1 MANVHTDDIW
11 GLVARCRRDTT
22 KQPKDEPCRFCG
34 NICTSWKK
42 LTVHLAKHMEQIS
55 MPILPLVDQKQ
66 ISADT
71 VISPVVE
78 MPESRKLSATP
89 NRSPVDN
96 PSRYNPNS
104 TLAPGIDPSYGQ
116 YPSDSPGAA
125 SSVMHT
131 YPPPQ
136 MVPFK
141 APQEQMPSGS
151 YANYAMQNS
160 NYSGRTYPGVQEPA
174 KARGAYVNN
183 LQIPTQPYLNGNV
196 QNGVNRFPMTPVSAI
211 GQQPPLFN
219 TSPVDTTP
227 FSTDTMA
234 STYFTQEPQSMSS
247 NGLADMSGFDTANAM
262 QYQQPAGYPDMAY
275 MTASQRNY
283 PYQAQ

>member
-1 MANVHTDDIW
+1 MHADDIW
-11 GLVARCRRDTT
+11 GRVARCRRDTT

-55 MPILPLVDQKQ
+55 MPILPLVDQEQ

-96 PSRYNPNS
+96 SSRYNPSS
-104 TLAPGIDPSYGQ
+104 TLAPGIDPSCGQ

-136 MVPFK
+136 MMPYK
-141 APQEQMPSGS
+141 NTQEQVPSGN
-151 YANYAMQNS
+151 YANFAMQNAQG
-160 NYSGRTYPGVQEPA
+160 YSGRTYPGLQEPS

-183 LQIPTQPYLNGNV
+183 LQIPSQQYMNGNM
-196 QNGVNRFPMTPVSAI
+196 QNGVNRFPMTPVSTVGPQA
-211 GQQPPLFN
+211 PMFN
-219 TSPVDTTP
+219 TSPVDTVP
-227 FSTDTMA
+227 FSTDAMA
-234 STYFTQEPQSMSS
+234 SQYFTQEPQSMGS
-247 NGLADMSGFDTANAM
+247 NGMTDMNGFDTTNSM
-262 QYQQPAGYPDMAY
+262 QYQQPATYPDMAY
-275 MTASQRNY
+275 MTAPQRNY
-283 PYQAQ
+283 QYQAQ